1 MIAQANAPLKD
12 RGEFENPKVK
22 ARYNGDFPLSDAH
35 DIDLM
40 DVAPNQIASI
50 AASLIPFLEHDDA
63 NRALMGSNM
72 MRQAVPLINP
82 EAPVVG
88 TGIEH
93 EVVRDS
99 RFLIIAENDGVVEYV
114 DSNEIV
120 IRYALTEEEKFVS
133 FDVDVSRYKLL
144 KYRKTNQNTC
154 ITLKPIVNKGDKV
167 AKGQI
172 LTEGYSTS
180 QGELAL
186 GRNLMVAFMPWK
198 GYNFEDAI
206 VISEKVVR
214 ERSYSHP
221 FTSMNTSWRF
231 GTPNEVWKN

>member
-1 MIAQANAPLKD
+1 LV
-12 RGEFENPKVK
+12 R
-22 ARYNGDFPLSDAH
+22 
-35 DIDLM
+35 
-40 DVAPNQIASI
+40 
-50 AASLIPFLEHDDA
+50 
-63 NRALMGSNM
+63 
-72 MRQAVPLINP
+72 P

-99 RFLIIAENDGVVEYV
+99 RFLVIAEADGVVDYV

-120 IRYALTEEEKFVS
+120 VKYVMSEEEKFVR
-133 FDVDVSRYKLL
+133 FDGEVSRYKLL

-154 ITLKPIVNKGDKV
+154 INLKPIVRKGDKV
-167 AKGQI
+167 TRGQI

-198 GYNFEDAI
+198 GYNL
-206 VISEKVVR
+206 R
-214 ERSYSHP
+214 
-221 FTSMNTSWRF
+221 MLL
-231 GTPNEVWKN
+231 